1 MIPGGNEKRPAV
13 SSDNLGRP
21 FTMQPTGLNGGRMKN
36 RWVDAEAGESSV
48 DQLVYMSRIMGQ
60 AEALVLWGG
69 GNTSIKVTQS
79 DLLGRP
85 SQRMLIK
92 GTGSDM
98 KAALPKDFPAV
109 RLDEIRASFDR
120 NEMSDEEMTAYFA
133 QTMVDP
139 AAARPS
145 IETLLHGYLEGAAVA
160 HSHADAIL
168 SLTNTAAGEEL
179 VNEVYGNDIAI
190 VGYRR
195 PGFLLAKE
203 VALAARANPA
213 ASGVILMNH
222 GLITWGDTAKEA
234 YDRHIELVSRAEQ
247 YIAQR
252 RQSGARANGRPGGT
266 SVDAGQRRA
275 VAAHVAPTLRGV
287 VSGRGRRILRFDD
300 GPEVLE
306 FVAHANLRAVAE
318 VGAATPDHILNT
330 KRFPLIVEGVDPSDP
345 VALAAA
351 IRREMDRYTQR
362 YMDYFERYHT
372 NEPLLDPAPRVVLI
386 PGVGMWTVGKDVRA
400 TIIPADIY
408 RHTMN
413 IINGAETVDRYR
425 SLDERNGFFAE
436 YWPLELYKL
445 TLAPKDRELAGRVA
459 LITGGARGIGAAIA
473 RRLATEGAHVVVTDL
488 NEAGAQA
495 VADEIVTANG
505 AGRGVATRLDVTDEL
520 SVKAAFDLARLT
532 YGGLDVLVSNA
543 GIAHVSPLDELSLA
557 DWERSMAVNATG
569 HFLVAREAVRLFKEQ
584 GLGGSIVFVATKNV
598 TAPGKDFGAYSAAKA
613 AEAQLGRVL
622 AIEGGEHGIRVNMVN
637 PDAIFDDSG
646 LWSDAVRQ
654 QRAASYG
661 IAVDE
666 LEEHYRHRNLLGA
679 RVTADDVAEAV
690 LWLASDRAAKTTGAM
705 IPVDG
710 GVREAFPR

>member
-1 MIPGGNEKRPAV
+1 
-13 SSDNLGRP
+13 
-21 FTMQPTGLNGGRMKN
+21 MQN
-36 RWVDAEAGESSV
+36 RWVDAEAGDTPV

-60 AEALVLWGG
+60 DEALVLWGG
-69 GNTSIKVTQS
+69 GNTSIKVTET

-85 SQRMLIK
+85 SARMLIK

-98 KAALPKDFPAV
+98 KAAQPKDFPAV

-120 NEMSDEEMTAYFA
+120 ADMSDEEMTAYFA

-139 AAARPS
+139 AAPRPS

-179 VNEVYGNDIAI
+179 VGEVYGSDVAT

-213 ASGVILMNH
+213 AKAVVLMNH
-222 GLITWGDTAKEA
+222 GLITWGETAKEA
-234 YDRHIELVSRAEQ
+234 YDLHIDLVTRAEQ
-247 YIAQR
+247 FIAERRGRAPAPANSNAPRALNQTQR
-252 RQSGARANGRPGGT
+252 RE
-266 SVDAGQRRA
+266 
-275 VAAHVAPTLRGV
+275 VAARVAPTLRSV
-287 VSGRGRRILRFDD
+287 VCERGRKILRFDD
-300 GPEVLE
+300 SPEVLE
-306 FVAHANLRAVAE
+306 FVAQPNLRAVAE

-330 KRFPLIVEGVDPSDP
+330 KRFPLIIDGVDPADST
-345 VALAAA
+345 ALAAA
-351 IRREMDRYTQR
+351 IQREMQHYGDRYLA
-362 YMDYFERYHT
+362 YFERYHT
-372 NEPLLDPAPRVVLI
+372 TEPLLDPAPRVVLV
-386 PGVGMWTVGKDVRA
+386 PGIGMWTVGKDVRA

-413 IINGAETVDRYR
+413 IITGAETVDHYQ

-473 RRLATEGAHVVVTDL
+473 RRLAADGAHVVVTDL
-488 NEAGAQA
+488 NELGARE
-495 VADEIVTANG
+495 VAKEIAAANG
-505 AGRGVATRLDVTDEL
+505 AGRAIAARLDVADEV

-532 YGGLDVLVSNA
+532 YGGLDILVSNA
-543 GIAHVSPLDELSLA
+543 GVAHVAPLDELSLA
-557 DWERSMAVNATG
+557 DWDRSMAVNATG
-569 HFLVAREAVRLFKEQ
+569 HFLVARQAVRLYKEQ
-584 GLGGSIVFVATKNV
+584 ALGGSIVFVATKNV

-637 PDAIFDDSG
+637 PDAIFEDSG
-646 LWSDAVRQ
+646 LWSDDVRQ

-661 IAVDE
+661 IPVDQ
-666 LEEHYRHRNLLGA
+666 LEDHYRQRNLLRA

-690 LWLASDRAAKTTGAM
+690 FWLASDRAAKTTGAM